1 MIDCLFQPKLKRMEL
16 LGLQKN
22 ECKTHIK
29 VNVFRNHSFEMVE
42 NIIQPFLNFSSISA
56 EFCYSDYDD
65 SLNFGEIS
73 TANINLIW
81 LDLDRYK
88 SIDLIKW
95 LEEKVIEL
103 KSISNAPILL
113 AYVSDNKLDITFSQT
128 NFYHFCVNS
137 ILDTSGLYD
146 LVKEKFSGTRLSNKA
161 CVELARIIGMK
172 YIPAIL
178 KPAIKA
184 LVFDMD
190 NTLYNGVLGEDG
202 VNGIEITDTHKK
214 IYAKMKNL
222 KSQGFLLT
230 IASKNEEEDVKEFF
244 VKRKD
249 FPFNWDD
256 FAVIKANWELKSQ
269 NILAIAKLLN
279 IGTDAMLFIDDNPA
293 EIQNVESAG
302 IEIKTMLAK
311 TPELTLNILEYY
323 PNLLKLTSSK
333 EDTLRTQDIQAN
345 QTRNE
350 LVKKLSPKEYFEK
363 LEIKL
368 DFYINNKEHTQRI
381 TELLNKTNQFI
392 LTYARLNLAQVE
404 EAQANGIVITINM
417 SDKLSDS
424 GIIAILV
431 ANRSNK
437 GFINLQE
444 MTVSCRAL
452 GRNLENIMLPKMFE
466 LANKHLNGNGQIL
479 INYKKGPRNMPAMN
493 WLKDLTGQALQE
505 EGQILYEIPADI
517 NTEGLK
523 ISEEGSVKY
532 V

>member
-1 MIDCLFQPKLKRMEL
+1 MIDYLFQPKLKRLEL
-16 LGLQKN
+16 LKLPKN
-22 ECKTHIK
+22 KCKTHLK

-42 NIIQPFLNFSSISA
+42 NIIQPFLNFSSIDA
-56 EFCYSDYDD
+56 EFHYSDYDD
-65 SLNFGEIS
+65 SLNFGEIKD
-73 TANINLIW
+73 TNINILW

-88 SIDLIKW
+88 NIDLIKW

-103 KSISNAPILL
+103 KAISKAPILL
-113 AYVSDNKLDITFSQT
+113 VYISDNELEVTFTQT

-137 ILDTSGLYD
+137 TLDASGLYD

-161 CVELARIIGMK
+161 CVELARVIGMK

-178 KPAIKA
+178 KPALKA

-190 NTLYNGVLGEDG
+190 NTLYNGILGEDG
-202 VNGIEITDTHKK
+202 VNGIEITDIHRK
-214 IYAKMKNL
+214 IYAKMKQL

-244 VKRKD
+244 IKRKD
-249 FPFNWDD
+249 FPFNWND

-269 NILAIAKLLN
+269 NILTIAKMLN

-302 IEIKTMLAK
+302 IDIKTILAK

-333 EDTLRTQDIQAN
+333 EDVLRTQDIQAN

-350 LVKKLSPKEYFEK
+350 LVKRLSPKEYFEK

-368 DFYINNKEHTQRI
+368 DFYINNKEHIQRI

-392 LTYARLNLAQVE
+392 LTYARLTLTQVE
-404 EAQANGIVITINM
+404 EAQNNGVVITINM

-431 ANRSNK
+431 ANKSSE

-466 LANKHLNGNGQIL
+466 LANQHLNGNGKIL
-479 INYKKGPRNMPAMN
+479 INYKKGPRNMPAIN
-493 WLKDLTGQALQE
+493 WLMDLTKQTLLE
-505 EGQILYEIPADI
+505 EGQILYNIPKNID
-517 NTEGLK
+517 TEGLK
-523 ISEEGSVKY
+523 ISEESSV
-532 V
+532 

>member
-1 MIDCLFQPKLKRMEL
+1 MIDYLFQQKLKRMEL
-16 LGLQKN
+16 LKLPKN
-22 ECKTHIK
+22 KCKTHIK
-29 VNVFRNHSFEMVE
+29 VNVFRNHSFEMIE
-42 NIIQPFLNFSSISA
+42 NIIQPFLNFSSIDA

-65 SLNFGEIS
+65 SLNFGEIND
-73 TANINLIW
+73 TNINILW

-88 SIDLIKW
+88 NIDIIKW

-103 KSISNAPILL
+103 KSISKVPILL
-113 AYVSDNKLDITFSQT
+113 AYVSDNNIEITFTQT

-137 ILDTSGLYD
+137 ILDVSGLYD
-146 LVKEKFSGTRLSNKA
+146 LVKENFSGTRLSNKA
-161 CVELARIIGMK
+161 CIELARIIGMK
-172 YIPAIL
+172 YIPAML

-190 NTLYNGVLGEDG
+190 NTLYNGILGEDG
-202 VNGIEITDTHKK
+202 IYGIEITDTHRK
-214 IYAKMKNL
+214 IYTKMKEL
-222 KSQGFLLT
+222 KSQGFILT
-230 IASKNEEEDVKEFF
+230 IASKNEEDDVKEFF
-244 VKRKD
+244 IKRKD
-249 FPFNWDD
+249 FPFKWND

-269 NILAIAKLLN
+269 NILTIAQMLN

-293 EIQNVESAG
+293 EIQNVETSG
-302 IEIKTMLAK
+302 INVKSMLAK

-323 PNLLKLTSSK
+323 PNLLKLTYSK

-345 QTRNE
+345 QSRNE

-368 DFYINNKEHTQRI
+368 DFYVNKKEHIQRI
-381 TELLNKTNQFI
+381 AELLNKTNQFI
-392 LTYARLNLAQVE
+392 LTYARLTLTQVE
-404 EAQANGIVITINM
+404 EAQHSGVVITINM

-431 ANRSNK
+431 ANKSTE

-452 GRNLENIMLPKMFE
+452 GRNLENIMLLKMFE
-466 LANKHLNGNGQIL
+466 LANQHLNGNGKIL

-493 WLKDLTGQALQE
+493 WLRDLTKQTLLE
-505 EGQILYEIPADI
+505 EGQILYDIPKNI
-517 NTEGLK
+517 NTEGLR
-523 ISEEGSVKY
+523 ISEEGSV
-532 V
+532 